1 MAPLNRLVELLPLL
15 FRGLYRGQLISG
27 EPFEVGFD
35 LIAMH
40 HVDIFMMEV
49 EQIDFVNQFRAVVC
63 ALLND

>member
-40 HVDIFMMEV
+40 HVDIFMMEG
-49 EQIDFVNQFRAVVC
+49 R
-63 ALLND
+63 LTL

>member
-1 MAPLNRLVELLPLL
+1 LAPLNRLVELLPLL

-40 HVDIFMMEV
+40 HV